1 MLIVVADT
9 HAILWYL
16 VGDSRLS
23 SEARRR
29 IDVILMEGN
38 QVGVSAITLVEV
50 VYLIDKRR
58 IAPELLSV
66 IFDAIKNG
74 SIVLLPVDESVIHA
88 MQRIDHKQVPE
99 MADRIIAATA
109 LAHQIPIISRDAII
123 QASGLDVIW

>member
-16 VGDSRLS
+16 IGDSRLS

-29 IDVILMEGN
+29 IDAILMEGN

-66 IFDAIKNG
+66 VFDAIKNG

>member
-1 MLIVVADT
+1 
-9 HAILWYL
+9 
-16 VGDSRLS
+16 
-23 SEARRR
+23 
-29 IDVILMEGN
+29 
-38 QVGVSAITLVEV
+38 
-50 VYLIDKRR
+50 LIDKRR

-66 IFDAIKNG
+66 VFDAIKNG